1 MPVEPL
7 KPLEPGQG
15 ESGFHHLLDEL
26 NAMEANLKSDFDDMP
41 VSDMP
46 VADMPV
52 ADMPVS
58 DMPIRSASGAPADD
72 ADTSDE

>member
-7 KPLEPGQG
+7 KPLEPGQS

-26 NAMEANLKSDFDDMP
+26 NSMEANLKSDFDDMP
-41 VSDMP
+41 VS
-46 VADMPV
+46 DMPV